1 MNITLNEK
9 EKNCVTD
16 LLSQEK
22 LCSEKYEKYA
32 SMAKDTVLKDLFTMI
47 KSDEE
52 KHLSSLNDLMNGTV
66 STNVNVN
73 DNAGA
78 TYSPAAT
85 YTGNYVQADKDSDA
99 FLCTDAI
106 TTEKYVS
113 SAYNF
118 DLFQFGSTEARKLLA
133 DIEVEE
139 QNHAEMMF
147 RYKTVNSMC

>member
-9 EKNCVTD
+9 EKNCVTH

-22 LCSEKYEKYA
+22 LCIEKYEKYA

-85 YTGNYVQADKDSDA
+85 YTLSVLYRRFFPLCQKEISSPPSDR
-99 FLCTDAI
+99 TVPQNI
-106 TTEKYVS
+106 S
-113 SAYNF
+113 
-118 DLFQFGSTEARKLLA
+118 
-133 DIEVEE
+133 E
-139 QNHAEMMF
+139 QKGCCRRSEN
-147 RYKTVNSMC
+147 